1 MTNFLGSHAI
11 NMDAKGRLAIPAR
24 VREDLETLCGGRI
37 VLTAH
42 TEERCLLVYPEPQW
56 EEILPK
62 IEALPSF
69 NKAVRRTQ
77 RLLIGYATPLELDG
91 AGRILVPQ
99 PLRDYAGLEKKLY
112 LVGQVL
118 NPFVIAADGNSGM
131 FHVHMVKTGLASYD
145 RVRTIRTKNQFCS
158 YIFFRTILRLSL
170 DPYNL
175 SVIH

>member
-11 NMDAKGRLAIPAR
+11 NMDAKGRVAIPAR

-77 RLLIGYATPLELDG
+77 RLLIGYASPMELDS
-91 AGRILVPQ
+91 AGRILIPQ
-99 PLRDYAGLEKKLY
+99 TLRDYAGLEKKLY
-112 LVGQVL
+112 LVGQGRKL
-118 NPFVIAADGNSGM
+118 ELWSEDRWMAWLEEDDGDEEIPEEMKS
-131 FHVHMVKTGLASYD
+131 
-145 RVRTIRTKNQFCS
+145 
-158 YIFFRTILRLSL
+158 LSL
-170 DPYNL
+170 
-175 SVIH
+175 